1 MQDIAGAIMF
11 APGDENLLPVQRITP
26 FAKRFRTRAQHAQIT
41 ACLRF
46 REAHR
51 AGPIARDQR
60 RQPAR
65 RLIRRGVM
73 AEQINSTRR
82 QQRAQHEG
90 RIRRHA

>member
-11 APGDENLLPVQRITP
+11 TPGDENLLPVQGITP
-26 FAKRFRTRAQHAQIT
+26 IAKGFRTRAQHAQIT
-41 ACLRF
+41 AGLRF
-46 REAHR
+46 GQAHR

-73 AEQINSTRR
+73 PQQINRPRR
-82 QQRAQHEG
+82 QQRAEHEG
-90 RIRRHA
+90 RISRHA